1 MGRAPFS
8 HQNNMQWNILMVAI
22 WKHNDPHCQN
32 TYIPLLWKI
41 QMLLK
46 HCVACSEK
54 WQDRSLLGFARRFSV
69 LRVCQA
75 PFTTI
80 INNIWRV
87 IINFVI
93 SKNIGIKKKSL
104 AFVRRGH
111 NNQLSN
117 INISLSIAINMI
129 RDNFKWMVDS
139 YRMKWRPSEPS
150 QGQLETEVVRNFIIS
165 NWKA

>member
-1 MGRAPFS
+1 MGRASFS

-80 INNIWRV
+80 INNKWRV

-93 SKNIGIKKKSL
+93 WKNIRIKKKIL
-104 AFVRRGH
+104 TFVRRGSH
-111 NNQLSN
+111 QSSITIATAIKRSSRLPTWMIKD
-117 INISLSIAINMI
+117 INFNKILMFNHAFESILRLTGWWDHRSYKI
-129 RDNFKWMVDS
+129 RIF
-139 YRMKWRPSEPS
+139 
-150 QGQLETEVVRNFIIS
+150 
-165 NWKA
+165 